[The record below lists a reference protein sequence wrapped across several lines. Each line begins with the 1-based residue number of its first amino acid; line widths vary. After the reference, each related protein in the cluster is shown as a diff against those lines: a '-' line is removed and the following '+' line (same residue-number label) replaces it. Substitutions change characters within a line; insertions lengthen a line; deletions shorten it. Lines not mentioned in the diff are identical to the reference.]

1 MVHACPSTTRPWPL
15 PTLWQT
21 MAMASADGAPP
32 PKRWRGMD
40 SGLHGYLH
48 EVALPSTWPD
58 GDEEDAHGSV
68 RRPRR
73 TGDPART
80 YPFTLDGFQECACA
94 CIERKEN
101 VMVAAHTSAGK
112 TAVAEYAIA
121 VAFRDRQRVVYT
133 SPIKA
138 LSNQKY
144 RELSEIFSDVGL
156 MTGDVSINANATCL
170 VMTTEIMRSMIY
182 RGSEVMREVAWV
194 VFDEVH
200 YMRDRERGVVWE
212 ESIISLSKDA
222 RMVFLS
228 ATLSNAS
235 EFARWICSV
244 HGTPCHVVYTDKR
257 PVPLQ
262 HYAFPMGGKGLFL
275 VSDEQGQFRISNF
288 AKLTAS
294 LDKPGKEEGN
304 QNENG
309 KKSKGG
315 RDSKSKGGI
324 IEDLVKI
331 VKLVKDKNLYP
342 LIVFSFSRRE
352 CETYASEMA
361 NKHIDFNTKEEQE
374 MVTKIFENALGQLD
388 DSEKQL
394 PAVQA
399 MLPLLHRGIAMH
411 HSGLLPILKEI
422 IEILFQEGLVKA
434 LFATETFAMGLNMPA
449 KTVVFTALRKWDGE
463 RHRWMSSSEYIQMSG
478 RAGRRGK
485 DDKGIVIMMVDEQ
498 LDELTCKDL
507 TSGKP
512 GPLESGFRL
521 TYYTLI
527 NLLGRTQGTDNMEQ
541 MVKKSF
547 YQFQHELS
555 MRQTESKLE
564 EINEEVRTLE
574 ENTDETAKEYED
586 LRDKLDKAEKVML
599 DEMQKPSNCLKF
611 LVPGRLVRISTEKAQ
626 WGWGVLLNV
635 SQENNGQDASQYVLD
650 VALRCKAGIGPSS
663 EPLPA
668 LQDDPDTE
676 LFIVPAK
683 LSLTTG
689 FSSLRLTLPKDL
701 RKESSKKSLLS
712 ALAQVFKKFPDGVPQ
727 LHPYEDM
734 QIKSSS
740 FDAAVKEAKELELEL
755 KNNPHFQAV
764 ERKERVA
771 TFEKKAALQ
780 AEAVRLRMSM
790 GGGEL
795 QRFQQQLKAMTN
807 VLKKLGCISETGVV
821 LTKGRATCEID
832 TADELVTT
840 ELLFAGGFQSL
851 NKHQCVALASVL
863 IQSDETKEVVKLKEE
878 LSRPLLM
885 LQDTA
890 KHIAEL
896 SIACKVEGIQVEE
909 YTAKFKP
916 NLMDV
921 VYAWSKGSTFAEICQ
936 MTEVYEGSIIRH
948 IRRLD
953 EFLTQLRSASKK
965 LGDEELAQ
973 KFQEAQESVRRGIIF
988 SNSLYL

>member
-1 MVHACPSTTRPWPL
+1 MESEAKRVELPSAKRTRL
-15 PTLWQT
+15 E
-21 MAMASADGAPP
+21 SEKD
-32 PKRWRGMD
+32 RG
-40 SGLHGYLH
+40 YVH
-48 EVALPSTWPD
+48 EVSLPPGWD
-58 GDEEDAHGSV
+58 VVDEEVHRPV
-68 RRPRR
+68 RK
-73 TGDPART
+73 GVPART
-80 YPFTLDGFQECACA
+80 YPFTLDGFQDCACA

-101 VMVAAHTSAGK
+101 VLVAAHTSAGK

-121 VAFRDRQRVVYT
+121 VAFRDKQRVVYT

-144 RELSEIFSDVGL
+144 RELAEIFGDVGL

-212 ESIISLSKDA
+212 ESIISLSKAA

-235 EFARWICSV
+235 EFARWISVV
-244 HGTPCHVVYTDKR
+244 HGSPCHVVYTDKR

-275 VSDEQGQFRISNF
+275 VSDEEGKFRSNNF
-288 AKLTAS
+288 AKITAS
-294 LDKPGKEEGN
+294 FDGGGAEDHQNQDAGNGGKKREG
-304 QNENG
+304 G
-309 KKSKGG
+309 PKSKGG
-315 RDSKSKGGI
+315 MV
-324 IEDLVKI
+324 EDLVRI
-331 VKLVKDKNLYP
+331 VRLAKEKNLYP

-374 MVTKIFENALGQLD
+374 MVSKIFENALAQLD
-388 DSEKQL
+388 DTEKHL
-394 PAVQA
+394 PAVEA

-498 LDELTCKDL
+498 LDELTCRDL
-507 TSGKP
+507 TGGKP

-541 MVKKSF
+541 MVRKSF
-547 YQFQHELS
+547 YQFQHELTVE
-555 MRQTESKLE
+555 QTESKLKK
-564 EINEEVRTLE
+564 IKDEVNMLE
-574 ENTDETAKEYED
+574 KSSDQSFRDYKA
-586 LRDKLDKAEKVML
+586 LRARLESAESRML
-599 DEMQKPSNCLKF
+599 SEMQRPSNCSKF
-611 LVPGRLVRISTEKAQ
+611 LVPGRLLRISTDKAQ
-626 WGWGVLLNV
+626 WGWGVVLTV
-635 SQENNGQDASQYVLD
+635 SENKGGDNASQFTLD
-650 VALRCKAGIGPSS
+650 MALRCRPGEGPTS
-663 EPLPA
+663 EPRPA
-668 LQDDPDTE
+668 MQTDDDAE
-676 LFIVPAK
+676 LFIIPVK
-683 LSLTTG
+683 LSLVTG

-701 RKESSKKSLLS
+701 RKESARKSLLS
-712 ALAQVFKKFPDGVPQ
+712 ALSQVFKKFPDGVPQ
-727 LHPYEDM
+727 LHPLEDM
-734 QIKSSS
+734 KINSREFDEAVAEAQNLEIKL
-740 FDAAVKEAKELELEL
+740 KE
-755 KNNPHFQAV
+755 NPHFQAAAKGGRFPV
-764 ERKERVA
+764 L
-771 TFEKKAALQ
+771 EKKAALE
-780 AEAVRLRMSM
+780 AESLQLQVNM

-795 QRFQQQLKAMTN
+795 ERFQQQLKAMTS
-807 VLKKLGCISETGVV
+807 VLNKLGCISDTGVV

-851 NKHQCVALASVL
+851 DKHQCVALASML
-863 IQSDETKEVVKLKEE
+863 IQSDDTKEVIRLKDE
-878 LSRPLLM
+878 LSKPLTL
-885 LQDTA
+885 LQETA
-890 KHIAEL
+890 KRVAEL

-909 YTAKFKP
+909 YTEKFKP

-921 VYAWSKGSTFAEICQ
+921 VYAWSKGAAFSELCQ
-936 MTEVYEGSIIRH
+936 MTEIYEGSIIRH

-953 EFLTQLRSASKK
+953 EFLNQLQSASKK
-965 LGDEELAQ
+965 LGDEELAM
-973 KFQEAQESVRRGIIF
+973 KFHEARESIRRGIIF

>member
-1 MVHACPSTTRPWPL
+1 
-15 PTLWQT
+15 
-21 MAMASADGAPP
+21 MASDEDAPP
-32 PKRWRGMD
+32 PKRWRGEE

-48 EVALPSTWPD
+48 EVALPSTW
-58 GDEEDAHGSV
+58 DEDERGGEEGNV

-73 TGDPART
+73 QGTPART
-80 YPFTLDGFQECACA
+80 YPFALDGFQECACA

-121 VAFRDRQRVVYT
+121 VAFRDKQRVVYT

-144 RELSEIFSDVGL
+144 RELSEIFTDVGL

-275 VSDEQGQFRISNF
+275 VSDEQGQFKTSNF

-294 LDKPGKEEGN
+294 LDKPAKGEGN
-304 QNENG
+304 QNQNESGRKAREG
-309 KKSKGG
+309 K
-315 RDSKSKGGI
+315 DSKSKGGI

-374 MVTKIFENALGQLD
+374 MVNKIFESALGQLD

-564 EINEEVRTLE
+564 EINEEVRNLE
-574 ENTDETAKEYED
+574 NSTDESAKEYEM
-586 LRDKLDKAEKVML
+586 LRSKLNKAEKVML
-599 DEMQKPSNCLKF
+599 AEMQKPSNCLKY
-611 LVPGRLVRISTEKAQ
+611 LVPGRLVRISTDKAQ

-635 SQENNGQDASQYVLD
+635 SEEKNGRDGSQCMLD
-650 VALRCKAGIGPSS
+650 VALRCKPGKGPSS
-663 EPLPA
+663 EPLPVS
-668 LQDDPDTE
+668 QDDPDSE

-683 LSLTTG
+683 LSLVTG

-701 RKESSKKSLLS
+701 RKDSSKKSLLS

-740 FDAAVKEAKELELEL
+740 FDSAVKEAQELELEL
-755 KNNPHFQAV
+755 KNNPHFQEV
-764 ERKERVA
+764 EKRERLA

-795 QRFQQQLKAMTN
+795 QRFQQQLKAMTS

-851 NKHQCVALASVL
+851 DKHQCVALVSVL

-885 LQDTA
+885 LQETA

-973 KFQEAQESVRRGIIF
+973 KFLDSQESIRRGIIF